1 MCFMRTAN
9 DSHLFS
15 FSWTSSEMRGSQMYF
30 PARTVLFR
38 KEPNGVTYRVPA
50 LIYLPSST
58 TFLAFCEERLSPADA
73 QANLL
78 VMRKGKFFKNYVE
91 VRAVE
96 QYYRTINRRVQY
108 LSSKSI

>member
-1 MCFMRTAN
+1 MYYEGCKLV
-9 DSHLFS
+9 SFS
-15 FSWTSSEMRGSQMYF
+15 FLCLFAEMRGSQMYF

-50 LIYLPSST
+50 LIYLPSSA

-78 VMRKGKFFKNYVE
+78 VMRKGKFFRNYVE

-96 QYYRTINRRVQY
+96 DQYYN
-108 LSSKSI
+108 SA